1 MPSVALMILFD
12 LVGWIVM
19 SIEIFVPAWAFVCA
33 AFWIYDAGGTL
44 ALAIASPF
52 LLLSTLIFFCMT
64 VWALRLVARV
74 FTARIEDGVYAF
86 PAHPVAKAWAVH
98 LLIARL
104 PQFLGVRPFFMGSN
118 VLRWFYLRALG
129 ARADF
134 RIQTS
139 SDLYVYDAPMVEI
152 QEEVM
157 IGGSSGIAAHYIE
170 NGKITLARVVIG
182 RGSQLMTGILLGPGS
197 RLGER
202 VKLASFTRLAAHVT
216 VGSRCYVGHSVVIEP
231 NCVIG
236 DRVIIGNRVMIESGA
251 EIGDRAVI
259 ESGAVIP
266 KGTRIAPGAR
276 VSAVAVSG
284 AAVSEAAPAAA
295 VPTAASPSGA
305 PA

>member
-1 MPSVALMILFD
+1 MPSIALMVLFD
-12 LVGWIVM
+12 LVGWVVM
-19 SIEIFVPAWAFVCA
+19 AIELFVPAWFFVCA
-33 AFWIYDAGGTL
+33 AFWIFDAGGTPVLL
-44 ALAIASPF
+44 AASP
-52 LLLSTLIFFCMT
+52 LLLLTTLILFCLT
-64 VWALRLVARV
+64 VWALRLVARA

-86 PAHPVAKAWAVH
+86 PSHPVSKAWAVH

-129 ARADF
+129 ARASF

-157 IGGSSGIAAHYIE
+157 IGGTSGIAAHYIE

-197 RLGER
+197 KLGEQ
-202 VKLASFTRLAAHVT
+202 VKLASFTQLAAHVT
-216 VGSRCYVGHSVVIEP
+216 LGDRCYVGHHCVIEP
-231 NCVIG
+231 NCKIG
-236 DRVIIGNRVMIESGA
+236 ERVIIGNRVMIESGV

-266 KGTRIAPGAR
+266 KGTKIPPRTR
-276 VSAVAVSG
+276 VV
-284 AAVSEAAPAAA
+284 AAPA
-295 VPTAASPSGA
+295 
-305 PA
+305 PAGPVT